1 MVFTTDGKARISK
14 KGNHVVK
21 SRTTTDLTKGKESQT
36 VELSLIELDPEM
48 SDADI
53 QRIIKLVD
61 SGKLKKET
69 VLV

>member
-14 KGNHVVK
+14 KGKHVVK
-21 SRTTTDLTKGKESQT
+21 STTTTDLTKGKESQT